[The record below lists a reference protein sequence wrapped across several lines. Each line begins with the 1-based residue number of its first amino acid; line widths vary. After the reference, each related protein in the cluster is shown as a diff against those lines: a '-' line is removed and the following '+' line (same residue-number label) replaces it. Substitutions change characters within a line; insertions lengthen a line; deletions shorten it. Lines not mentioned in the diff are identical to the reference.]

1 MSSPLQSLL
10 PPDLVLVELGEV
22 VDDDGDGQ
30 GNDEDAANTA
40 EDADA
45 LADRG
50 LGHNVA
56 VAHSGHGD
64 GRPPE
69 GVRDALELI
78 PVPLALCKEGE
89 TGEDED
95 AHGEEE
101 HEEAELLVAVL
112 EGEGDGLEPGGV
124 SRQLKDSHD
133 THNSEHLDDSSNIV
147 ERCPAFF
154 FLWQLCGPYCAGS
167 GPCVEILQGQN
178 IIFLSGDNLMFER
191 GSGTLKV

>member
-69 GVRDALELI
+69 GVRDALELF

-95 AHGEEE
+95 AHRDE
-101 HEEAELLVAVL
+101 HEQQAELLVGVL
-112 EGEGDGLEPGGV
+112 DGEPQALET
-124 SRQLKDSHD
+124 S
-133 THNSEHLDDSSNIV
+133 
-147 ERCPAFF
+147 
-154 FLWQLCGPYCAGS
+154 
-167 GPCVEILQGQN
+167 
-178 IIFLSGDNLMFER
+178 
-191 GSGTLKV
+191 